1 MTPHPEPVP
10 LARRMAGACLLSAS
24 LLLAACDPQTTIPIG
39 PASAAPDEPAPAS
52 TARQS
57 PVRDAASSRTAAP
70 AVARADTGE
79 VIAIEPIVSRDAPTG
94 VGAAVGGV
102 AGGLLGN
109 QIGSGGGR
117 KTATVLG
124 AVGGALAGN
133 EIEKHRAQKVTGY
146 RISVRLDNGE
156 QRTFSESSD
165 AGLRPGDR
173 VRLVD
178 GSLQRV

>member
-10 LARRMAGACLLSAS
+10 LARRMAGTCLLSAS
-24 LLLAACDPQTTIPIG
+24 LLLAACDPQATIPIG
-39 PASAAPDEPAPAS
+39 
-52 TARQS
+52 QS